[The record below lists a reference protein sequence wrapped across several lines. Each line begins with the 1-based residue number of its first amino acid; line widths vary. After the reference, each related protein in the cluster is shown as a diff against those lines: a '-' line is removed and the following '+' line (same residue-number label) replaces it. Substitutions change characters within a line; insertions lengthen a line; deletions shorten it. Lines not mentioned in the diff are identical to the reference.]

1 MLLSPEAHFSNYEV
15 LYKMISFV
23 LVVLIHTNE
32 KISFHES
39 LIFFFFFDGSDCRTD
54 FGSD

>member
-39 LIFFFFFDGSDCRTD
+39 LIFFFFDGSDCRTD